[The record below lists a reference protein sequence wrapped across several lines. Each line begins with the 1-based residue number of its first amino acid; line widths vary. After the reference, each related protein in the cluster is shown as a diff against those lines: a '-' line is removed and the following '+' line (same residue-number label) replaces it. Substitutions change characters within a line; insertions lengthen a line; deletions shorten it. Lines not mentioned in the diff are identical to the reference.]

1 QTTEKELYEEIERI
15 LQMRNK
21 LVLKDSINKK
31 LRVIFQ
37 SEIFS
42 KIVEETVTEKD
53 EITEEA
59 RFLFF
64 IRHTLLDIVAM
75 FKYLTPKV
83 LDRDMKEKSY
93 IVEYLSPILR
103 AFRNAFPEI
112 KYEWIEKDV
121 ESIKKINKIFM
132 SDINHRKTDLLVLRL
147 SDAIELL
154 KIEVSGPP
162 YKSTKRH
169 TVGDAKKFLTMAVC
183 SLCRILSDNLDC
195 PSIQAVGDRITLFAI
210 SLAEKKSI

>member
-1 QTTEKELYEEIERI
+1 MHVICAFTTTIHLIKQTTEEKLYEEIERI

-21 LVLKDSINKK
+21 LVLKGSINKK
-31 LRVIFQ
+31 LEVIFQ
-37 SEIFS
+37 SDYSEIFS
-42 KIVEETVTEKD
+42 KIVEETVTEQD
-53 EITEEA
+53 NETTEEA

-64 IRHTLLDIVAM
+64 IRHTLLDFVAM

-83 LDRDMKEKSY
+83 LDRDMKERSY
-93 IVEYLSPILR
+93 IVECLSPILR

-121 ESIKKINKIFM
+121 DSIKKVNKIFM
-132 SDINHRKTDLLVLRL
+132 SNINQQKTDLLVLRL
-147 SDAIELL
+147 SDASELL

-169 TVGDAKKFLTMAVC
+169 TVGDAKKITYDVC
-183 SLCRILSDNLDC
+183 LQS
-195 PSIQAVGDRITLFAI
+195 V
-210 SLAEKKSI
+210 